1 MNMLFISRDGQCE
14 FSENGIE
21 IHIVYADHPELDK
34 HRFYPYG
41 SLKKVKYSGLLEKFS
56 IVPKKGMDFSIY
68 LSTPKQD
75 KARANE
81 AADYAT
87 KAIKTA
93 PAADWSEIGAIDA
106 KELKEQQVHN
116 MHCKICGHIFCYT
129 DEDITANERN
139 KQIAFMSGV
148 GAAASYGGSLY
159 QINESSKKLER
170 DKAKVK
176 DFSKCPNCNSSDIEK
191 LTKTEI
197 EKLKSN
203 NSAVSPADELK
214 KFKEL
219 LDSGVI
225 TQEEFDA
232 KKKQLLGL

>member
-14 FSENGIE
+14 FSENGIT
-21 IHIVYADHPELDK
+21 IHIVYTDHPELDK

-93 PAADWSEIGAIDA
+93 PAAEWSEIGAIDA
-106 KELKEQQVHN
+106 KELKELQVHN
-116 MHCKICGHIFCYT
+116 MYCKICGHIFCYT
-129 DEDITANERN
+129 DEDVTANERN
-139 KQIAFMSGV
+139 KQIAFASGI
-148 GAAASYGGSLY
+148 GAAAAYGSSLY
-159 QINESSKKLER
+159 QINESGKQWEAA
-170 DKAKVK
+170 KAKVK
-176 DFSKCPNCNSSDIEK
+176 DFSKCPNCNSTDVEELDKNEK
-191 LTKTEI
+191 
-197 EKLKSN
+197 
-203 NSAVSPADELK
+203 
-214 KFKEL
+214 
-219 LDSGVI
+219 
-225 TQEEFDA
+225 
-232 KKKQLLGL
+232 

>member
-14 FSENGIE
+14 FSEKGIE

-87 KAIKTA
+87 SAIKTA
-93 PAADWSEIGAIDA
+93 PAADWSEIGRAH
-106 KELKEQQVHN
+106 V
-116 MHCKICGHIFCYT
+116 
-129 DEDITANERN
+129 
-139 KQIAFMSGV
+139 
-148 GAAASYGGSLY
+148 
-159 QINESSKKLER
+159 
-170 DKAKVK
+170 
-176 DFSKCPNCNSSDIEK
+176 
-191 LTKTEI
+191 
-197 EKLKSN
+197 
-203 NSAVSPADELK
+203 
-214 KFKEL
+214 
-219 LDSGVI
+219 
-225 TQEEFDA
+225 
-232 KKKQLLGL
+232 

>member
-1 MNMLFISRDGQCE
+1 
-14 FSENGIE
+14 
-21 IHIVYADHPELDK
+21 
-34 HRFYPYG
+34 
-41 SLKKVKYSGLLEKFS
+41 
-56 IVPKKGMDFSIY
+56 MDFGIY

-129 DEDITANERN
+129 DEDMTANERN

-159 QINESSKKLER
+159 QINESNKKLER

-176 DFSKCPNCNSSDIEK
+176 DFSKCPNCNSSDIEE
-191 LTKTEI
+191 LTKAEI

-203 NSAVSPADELK
+203 NGAVSPADELK